1 MKKLFVV
8 GLMLPFFA
16 MAAGPGASTNQQPQ
30 AQDPEQ
36 CGRWV
41 STQIEICDERTVTVQ
56 KPITHCNYTMTRG
69 YSGKIGEKI
78 TRSFDGHIE
87 CAAQFEG
94 AWGLYTLTSQQ
105 QTTVAVQT
113 TERFNCRLE
122 TRWVW
127 VSGGSGRFCPVN
139 P

>member
-1 MKKLFVV
+1 MKKLMIV

-16 MAAGPGASTNQQPQ
+16 LAAGAGTGASQQPQ
-30 AQDPEQ
+30 AQDPDQ

-41 STQIEICDERTVTVQ
+41 STEIEICDERTVTVQ

-87 CAAQFEG
+87 CAADFSG

-105 QTTVAVQT
+105 QTSLAVQQ
-113 TERFNCRLE
+113 TERFNCRME

-127 VSGGSGRFCPVN
+127 VSGGSGPFCPVK